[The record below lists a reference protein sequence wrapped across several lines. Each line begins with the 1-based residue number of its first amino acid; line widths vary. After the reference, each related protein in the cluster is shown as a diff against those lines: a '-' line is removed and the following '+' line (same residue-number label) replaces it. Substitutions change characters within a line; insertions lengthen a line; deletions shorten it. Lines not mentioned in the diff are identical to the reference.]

1 VTYFIHPGKNKF
13 GLLHNFIRPEKNKNL
28 GCYIASSILERTKS
42 WGCYKTSSIL
52 EEKNLGRSITSSI
65 LEWALWTATNF
76 IHLGKNKSGY
86 YITSSI
92 LERTTW
98 ASSLLH
104 KLHRSWREQI
114 ELQHNFIHPGN
125 SKVNCYKL
133 HPSWKQ
139 QSKLLQTSSILET
152 AKWTATN
159 FIHPGNSKVGWS
171 RAYLPV
177 FVVEGWRQ

>member
-1 VTYFIHPGKNKF
+1 
-13 GLLHNFIRPEKNKNL
+13 LLHPSWKERKVGAATKHHPSWKKKNV
-28 GCYIASSILERTKS
+28 
-42 WGCYKTSSIL
+42 
-52 EEKNLGRSITSSI
+52 GRYITSSI
-65 LEWALWTATNF
+65 LEWAKWTATNF

-86 YITSSI
+86 HITSSI
-92 LERTTW
+92 LEITTW